1 MDAAPTPSLALEDQL
16 CFALHRAARAVT
28 RGYGPLLSR
37 LGLTYPQYLVMLTLW
52 QVESDAS
59 AETEASTSDAAGA
72 LGVGALRDRLGMDN
86 GTITPLVRRL
96 AGMGLVTRERDVHD
110 ERRVLV
116 RLTDEGRAL
125 RASARTVP
133 VDALTRIP
141 LDATERQILM
151 DLLNRITE
159 AVGPR

>member
-52 QVESDAS
+52 QVEGDAS
-59 AETEASTSDAAGA
+59 AETDASTPYAGT

-133 VDALTRIP
+133 ADALTRIP
-141 LDATERQILM
+141 FDVSERQVLM
-151 DLLNRITE
+151 DQLNRITE

>member
-52 QVESDAS
+52 QVENDAS
-59 AETEASTSDAAGA
+59 AETDAPTPDAGA

-96 AGMGLVTRERDVHD
+96 AGMGLVTRERDVRD

-141 LDATERQILM
+141 LDVAERQVLM
-151 DLLNRITE
+151 DQLNRITE

>member
-1 MDAAPTPSLALEDQL
+1 PGSSRGHHWAVLMAVSGSFPGHLWAA
-16 CFALHRAARAVT
+16 FHGRLH
-28 RGYGPLLSR
+28 
-37 LGLTYPQYLVMLTLW
+37 
-52 QVESDAS
+52 
-59 AETEASTSDAAGA
+59 AGA

-141 LDATERQILM
+141 LDATERQVLM

-159 AVGPR
+159 AAGPR

>member
-16 CFALHRAARAVT
+16 CFALHRATRAVT

-52 QVESDAS
+52 QVEGDAS
-59 AETEASTSDAAGA
+59 AETEAPRPDAGA

>member
-16 CFALHRAARAVT
+16 CFALHRATRAVT

-52 QVESDAS
+52 QVENDAS
-59 AETEASTSDAAGA
+59 AETDASTSDAGA

-96 AGMGLVTRERDVHD
+96 AGMGLVARERDVHD

-125 RASARTVP
+125 RESARTVP
-133 VDALTRIP
+133 ADALTRIP
-141 LDATERQILM
+141 LDAAERQVLM

>member
-52 QVESDAS
+52 QVEGDAS
-59 AETEASTSDAAGA
+59 AETDASTPDAGA

-133 VDALTRIP
+133 ADALTRIP
-141 LDATERQILM
+141 LDATERRALM
-151 DLLNRITE
+151 DQLNRITE
-159 AVGPR
+159 AVAPR

>member
-16 CFALHRAARAVT
+16 CFALHRATRAVT

-37 LGLTYPQYLVMLTLW
+37 LGLTYQQYLVMLTLW

-59 AETEASTSDAAGA
+59 AETDASTPDAGM

-141 LDATERQILM
+141 LDTTERQVLM

-159 AVGPR
+159 AAGPR

>member
-59 AETEASTSDAAGA
+59 AETDAPTPDAGA

-96 AGMGLVTRERDVHD
+96 AGMGLVTRERDVRD

-125 RASARTVP
+125 RASARTVAA
-133 VDALTRIP
+133 DALTRIP
-141 LDATERQILM
+141 LDVAERRALM
-151 DLLNRITE
+151 DQLNRITE

>member
-52 QVESDAS
+52 QVDSDAS
-59 AETEASTSDAAGA
+59 AETDAPTPDAGA

-133 VDALTRIP
+133 ADALTRIP
-141 LDATERQILM
+141 LDATERQVLM
-151 DLLNRITE
+151 DQLNRITE
-159 AVGPR
+159 AVGAR

>member
-1 MDAAPTPSLALEDQL
+1 MDATPTSSLALEDQL
-16 CFALHRAARAVT
+16 CFALHRATRAVT

-59 AETEASTSDAAGA
+59 AETDASTPGAGT

-141 LDATERQILM
+141 LDTTERQVLM
-151 DLLNRITE
+151 DLLHRITE
-159 AVGPR
+159 AAGPR

>member
-52 QVESDAS
+52 QAEGDAS

-72 LGVGALRDRLGMDN
+72 LGVGALRDLSL
-86 GTITPLVRRL
+86 I
-96 AGMGLVTRERDVHD
+96 H
-110 ERRVLV
+110 
-116 RLTDEGRAL
+116 
-125 RASARTVP
+125 
-133 VDALTRIP
+133 I
-141 LDATERQILM
+141 
-151 DLLNRITE
+151 
-159 AVGPR
+159 

>member
-52 QVESDAS
+52 QAEGDAS
-59 AETEASTSDAAGA
+59 AETDASTPDAGA

-133 VDALTRIP
+133 ADALTRIP
-141 LDATERQILM
+141 LDATERQVLM
-151 DLLNRITE
+151 DQLNRITE

>member
-16 CFALHRAARAVT
+16 CFALHRATRAVT

-59 AETEASTSDAAGA
+59 AETDAPTPDAGA

-141 LDATERQILM
+141 LDVAERQVLM
-151 DLLNRITE
+151 DQLNRITE

>member
-16 CFALHRAARAVT
+16 CFALHRATRAIT

-59 AETEASTSDAAGA
+59 AETDASTPYAGT

-96 AGMGLVTRERDVHD
+96 AGMGLVTRERDVRD

-133 VDALTRIP
+133 ADALTRIP
-141 LDATERQILM
+141 FDVSERQVLM
-151 DLLNRITE
+151 DQLNRITE

>member
-59 AETEASTSDAAGA
+59 AETDAPTPDAGA
-72 LGVGALRDRLGMDN
+72 PGVGALRDRLGMDN

-96 AGMGLVTRERDVHD
+96 AGMGLVTRERDVRD

-133 VDALTRIP
+133 ADALTRIP
-141 LDATERQILM
+141 LDVTERRALM
-151 DLLNRITE
+151 DQLNRITE

>member
-28 RGYGPLLSR
+28 RGYGPLLSH

-59 AETEASTSDAAGA
+59 AETDAPTPDAGA

-96 AGMGLVTRERDVHD
+96 AGMGLVTRERDVYD

-133 VDALTRIP
+133 ADALTRIP
-141 LDATERQILM
+141 LDATERRALM
-151 DLLNRITE
+151 DQLNRITE

>member
-16 CFALHRAARAVT
+16 CFALHRATRAVT

-59 AETEASTSDAAGA
+59 AETDAPTPDAGA

-96 AGMGLVTRERDVHD
+96 AGMGLVTRERDVRD

-141 LDATERQILM
+141 LDVAERQVLM
-151 DLLNRITE
+151 DQLNRITE

>member
-59 AETEASTSDAAGA
+59 AETDASTPDVGT

-96 AGMGLVTRERDVHD
+96 AGMGLVTRERDVRD

-141 LDATERQILM
+141 LDTTERQVLM

>member
-59 AETEASTSDAAGA
+59 AETDAPTPDAGA

-96 AGMGLVTRERDVHD
+96 AGMGLVTRERDVRD

-133 VDALTRIP
+133 ADALTRIP
-141 LDATERQILM
+141 LDVAERQVLM
-151 DLLNRITE
+151 DQLNRITE

>member
-16 CFALHRAARAVT
+16 CFALHRATRAVT

-59 AETEASTSDAAGA
+59 AETDAATPDAGA

-141 LDATERQILM
+141 LDVAERQVLM

>member
-59 AETEASTSDAAGA
+59 AETDAPTPDAGA

-96 AGMGLVTRERDVHD
+96 AGMGLVTRERDVRD

-133 VDALTRIP
+133 ADALTRIP
-141 LDATERQILM
+141 LDVAERQVLM
-151 DLLNRITE
+151 DQLNRITK

>member
-59 AETEASTSDAAGA
+59 AETDAPTPDAGA

-96 AGMGLVTRERDVHD
+96 AGMGLVTRERDVRD

-141 LDATERQILM
+141 LDVAERQVLM
-151 DLLNRITE
+151 DQLNRITE

>member
-16 CFALHRAARAVT
+16 CFALHRATRAVT

-59 AETEASTSDAAGA
+59 AATDAPTPGAGA

-125 RASARTVP
+125 RESARTVP
-133 VDALTRIP
+133 ADALTRIP
-141 LDATERQILM
+141 LDVTERRALM
-151 DLLNRITE
+151 DQLNRITE

>member
-72 LGVGALRDRLGMDN
+72 LDRAPAACHAAPDARA
-86 GTITPLVRRL
+86 RRC
-96 AGMGLVTRERDVHD
+96 
-110 ERRVLV
+110 
-116 RLTDEGRAL
+116 RAC
-125 RASARTVP
+125 P
-133 VDALTRIP
+133 
-141 LDATERQILM
+141 
-151 DLLNRITE
+151 
-159 AVGPR
+159 

>member
-16 CFALHRAARAVT
+16 CFALHRATRAVT

-59 AETEASTSDAAGA
+59 AETDASTPYAGT

-96 AGMGLVTRERDVHD
+96 AGMGLVTRERDVRD

-133 VDALTRIP
+133 ADALTRIP
-141 LDATERQILM
+141 LDVAERQVLM
-151 DLLNRITE
+151 DQLNRITE

>member
-1 MDAAPTPSLALEDQL
+1 MDAAPTPSLTLEDQL

-59 AETEASTSDAAGA
+59 AETDAPTPDAGA

-96 AGMGLVTRERDVHD
+96 AGMGLVTRERDVRD

-133 VDALTRIP
+133 ADALTRIP
-141 LDATERQILM
+141 LDVAERRALM
-151 DLLNRITE
+151 DQLNRITE

>member
-59 AETEASTSDAAGA
+59 AETDAPTPDAGA

-133 VDALTRIP
+133 ADALTRIP
-141 LDATERQILM
+141 LDVTERRALM
-151 DLLNRITE
+151 DQLNRITE

>member
-59 AETEASTSDAAGA
+59 AETDAPTPDAGA

-141 LDATERQILM
+141 LDVAERQVLM
-151 DLLNRITE
+151 DQLNRITE

>member
-52 QVESDAS
+52 QVDSDAS
-59 AETEASTSDAAGA
+59 AETDAPTPDAGA

-141 LDATERQILM
+141 LDVAERQVLM
-151 DLLNRITE
+151 DQLNRITE

>member
-52 QVESDAS
+52 QVEGDAS
-59 AETEASTSDAAGA
+59 AETDAPSPDAGA

-96 AGMGLVTRERDVHD
+96 AGMGLLTRERDVRD

-133 VDALTRIP
+133 ADALTRIP
-141 LDATERQILM
+141 LDATERRALM
-151 DLLNRITE
+151 DQLNRITE

>member
-59 AETEASTSDAAGA
+59 AETDAPTPDAGA

-96 AGMGLVTRERDVHD
+96 AGMGLVTRERDVRD

-133 VDALTRIP
+133 ADALTRIP
-141 LDATERQILM
+141 LDVSERQVLM
-151 DLLNRITE
+151 DQLNRITE

>member
-52 QVESDAS
+52 QVEGDAS
-59 AETEASTSDAAGA
+59 AETDAPTQDAGA

-133 VDALTRIP
+133 ADALTRIP
-141 LDATERQILM
+141 LDATERRALM
-151 DLLNRITE
+151 DQLNRITE

>member
-16 CFALHRAARAVT
+16 CFALHRATRAVT

-59 AETEASTSDAAGA
+59 AETDASTPDAGT

-96 AGMGLVTRERDVHD
+96 AGMGLVTRERDVRD

-141 LDATERQILM
+141 LDVAERQVLM
-151 DLLNRITE
+151 DQLNRITE

>member
-1 MDAAPTPSLALEDQL
+1 MDAAPTPSLVLEDQL

-28 RGYGPLLSR
+28 RSYGPLLSR

-59 AETEASTSDAAGA
+59 AETDASTPDAGA

-96 AGMGLVTRERDVHD
+96 AGMGLLTRERDVRD

-133 VDALTRIP
+133 ADALTRIP
-141 LDATERQILM
+141 LDVAERRALM
-151 DLLNRITE
+151 DQLNRITE
-159 AVGPR
+159 AVGSR

>member
-59 AETEASTSDAAGA
+59 AETDAPTPDAGA

-96 AGMGLVTRERDVHD
+96 AGMGLVTRERDVRD

-141 LDATERQILM
+141 LDATERRALM
-151 DLLNRITE
+151 DQLNRITE

>member
-1 MDAAPTPSLALEDQL
+1 MDAAPTPSLVLEDQL

-59 AETEASTSDAAGA
+59 AETDASTPYAGT

-133 VDALTRIP
+133 ADALTRIP
-141 LDATERQILM
+141 FDVSERQVLM
-151 DLLNRITE
+151 DQLNRITE

>member
-59 AETEASTSDAAGA
+59 AETDAPTPDAGA

-96 AGMGLVTRERDVHD
+96 AGMGLVTRERDVRD

-141 LDATERQILM
+141 LDVAERRALM
-151 DLLNRITE
+151 DQLNRITE

>member
-16 CFALHRAARAVT
+16 CFALHRATRAVT

-37 LGLTYPQYLVMLTLW
+37 IGLTYPQYLVMLTLW

-59 AETEASTSDAAGA
+59 AETDAPTPDAGA

-96 AGMGLVTRERDVHD
+96 AGMGLVTRERDVRD

-133 VDALTRIP
+133 ADALTRIP
-141 LDATERQILM
+141 LDVTERRALM
-151 DLLNRITE
+151 DQLNRITE

>member
-52 QVESDAS
+52 QVEGDAS
-59 AETEASTSDAAGA
+59 AETDAPTPDAGA

-96 AGMGLVTRERDVHD
+96 AGMGLVTRERDVRD

-141 LDATERQILM
+141 LDTTERQVLM

-159 AVGPR
+159 AAGPR